1 MPRDVLIASRR
12 KNTSIFDNTW
22 LIPKFFMESNYNEE
36 YGVLEPEVEGKAV
49 QESENE
55 PEALDRIHA
64 ESREKIQCSQEIC
77 IHDQSGGSK
86 SLGSTKD
93 DKQQCLAALFHDIS
107 GDSDNGEHDSIKDD
121 KQRGICDIFGDSD
134 NEENGGTK
142 DDKQHSA
149 AVNRDI
155 FRDSDNQEHDSTKYD
170 KHHLAVGTHDIFGDC
185 DNGEQADHI
194 TQNQND
200 DNRYRLDEGNY
211 VKERRP
217 EVRVPDE
224 DVLYEYADT
233 EQKEK
238 ATASSLAL
246 EIPQCC
252 PLADPD
258 KMYVLKLSNLVAID
272 PKPFDPSTYVEQDFF
287 GTDNSGHKRHIPPQN
302 IIRWRTVKKPDG
314 RTSVESNARLV
325 TWEDGS
331 LQLLI
336 GEQAFM
342 VSELDTRE
350 NQAHLFQRHKNGIL
364 QSQGRISKKLQ
375 FLPASDSQ
383 FSAILDATRNKN
395 VKVKSCTADVISQ
408 WELENKKKME
418 KQTYRPNKRLGQMG
432 KGIHKCGQIVSQEHR
447 VPPGLLKDL
456 MDYEQ
461 DFREQQS
468 AAQHLNENRE
478 NEAGASVITFNGKKG
493 PKSPLKLPFPDA
505 KSSQGPEDLLGSRKM
520 VDKIRGK
527 TMVVRHHMEGLRRQS
542 RNEEETYED
551 SEVEAELSNIFSK

>member
-1 MPRDVLIASRR
+1 M
-12 KNTSIFDNTW
+12 
-22 LIPKFFMESNYNEE
+22 
-36 YGVLEPEVEGKAV
+36 
-49 QESENE
+49 Q
-55 PEALDRIHA
+55 
-64 ESREKIQCSQEIC
+64 
-77 IHDQSGGSK
+77 
-86 SLGSTKD
+86 
-93 DKQQCLAALFHDIS
+93 
-107 GDSDNGEHDSIKDD
+107 
-121 KQRGICDIFGDSD
+121 
-134 NEENGGTK
+134 
-142 DDKQHSA
+142 
-149 AVNRDI
+149 
-155 FRDSDNQEHDSTKYD
+155 
-170 KHHLAVGTHDIFGDC
+170 
-185 DNGEQADHI
+185 
-194 TQNQND
+194 
-200 DNRYRLDEGNY
+200 
-211 VKERRP
+211 
-217 EVRVPDE
+217 
-224 DVLYEYADT
+224 
-233 EQKEK
+233 
-238 ATASSLAL
+238 
-246 EIPQCC
+246 
-252 PLADPD
+252 
-258 KMYVLKLSNLVAID
+258 
-272 PKPFDPSTYVEQDFF
+272 
-287 GTDNSGHKRHIPPQN
+287 
-302 IIRWRTVKKPDG
+302 
-314 RTSVESNARLV
+314 VESNARLV

-478 NEAGASVITFNGKKG
+478 NEAGASVFTFNGKKG
-493 PKSPLKLPFPDA
+493 PKSPLKLSFPDA

-520 VDKIRGK
+520 VDK
-527 TMVVRHHMEGLRRQS
+527 
-542 RNEEETYED
+542 
-551 SEVEAELSNIFSK
+551 